1 MSASE
6 PAAKA
11 PENSAPKHSAATP
24 GLTATAGFAT
34 LAATAL
40 CVLRP
45 GWPHSRARLSPRR
58 LLSNRYRRI
67 VVFSFAHFRDFPLL
81 TCWNFFVPSL
91 GAGAKA

>member
-6 PAAKA
+6 RPAKA
-11 PENSAPKHSAATP
+11 PENSAPKHSAGTP
-24 GLTATAGFAT
+24 GLTATARWAT

-40 CVLRP
+40 CALRT
-45 GWPHSRARLSPRR
+45 GWPHSQARLRPRR

-81 TCWNFFVPSL
+81 TCWNFPVPSL